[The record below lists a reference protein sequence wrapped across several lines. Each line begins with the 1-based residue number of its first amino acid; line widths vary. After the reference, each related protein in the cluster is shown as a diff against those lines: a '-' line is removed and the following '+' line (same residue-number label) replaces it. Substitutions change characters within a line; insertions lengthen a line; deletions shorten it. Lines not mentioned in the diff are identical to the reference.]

1 MQFLKTLLWVTVII
15 ATILFAIN
23 NWVPVSVKLWG
34 GMLLDTKLPM
44 LVIVSFIAGYLPLY
58 LIYKAS
64 SWRLKRKILTLE
76 EGGSYRAPL
85 SMSSDNVPPP
95 VSSRSPSSHEGSAI

>member
-1 MQFLKTLLWVTVII
+1 MQFLKTLLWVIFII
-15 ATILFAIN
+15 AIILFAIN

-58 LIYKAS
+58 LIYKAT

-76 EGGSYRAPL
+76 GGSYRPPL
-85 SMSSDNVPPP
+85 SMGSDNA
-95 VSSRSPSSHEGSAI
+95 VSSASSREGAAV